1 MGALESSYASWPGR
15 LQSALLFSRVAR
27 FLSRHPL
34 TAISSSALGI
44 ILAVA
49 LLPSLFATHLPL
61 EMNVE
66 EAFAPPSRAHFFGTD
81 ELGRDIYSRV
91 IYGVRLS
98 LGAGLGVV
106 LLSLLIGTPV
116 GIFTGFRGG
125 RADTLLMRIADLFIA
140 FPGLIMAMAIVA
152 VLGRNLTNAM
162 MALAITWWPQY
173 ARLARGQTLA
183 ITPLPFIE
191 ASRAL
196 GAGENH
202 ILRRHVLP
210 NIASPIVIKG
220 TLDVGLAILLT
231 SALSFL
237 GLGAQPP
244 SPELGAMVTAGRI
257 HLLTA
262 WWYATMPGLMI
273 FAIVLSLNLLGDGL
287 RDLLDPT
294 LRGRI

>member
-49 LLPSLFATHLPL
+49 LLPSLFATYLPL

-210 NIASPIVIKG
+210 NIGSPIVIKG

-273 FAIVLSLNLLGDGL
+273 FAIVLSLNLFGDGL